1 MVKYDDGGDDGDE
14 EYAFT
19 GRTFIWREAPLL
31 AASQI
36 CKQQEPLCD
45 IFKHI
50 IVIIIVNIIAMVA
63 NIFTNM
69 ITFINIIA
77 ITIWHYLLRP
87 EPQNDF

>member
-1 MVKYDDGGDDGDE
+1 MVKYDDLDDDGDE

-45 IFKHI
+45 IF
-50 IVIIIVNIIAMVA
+50 VIIIIIFVITILMMIVNIAYVGFVPNFYVVNETKSSI
-63 NIFTNM
+63 
-69 ITFINIIA
+69 
-77 ITIWHYLLRP
+77 
-87 EPQNDF
+87 

>member
-1 MVKYDDGGDDGDE
+1 MVKYDDDGDE

-45 IFKHI
+45 IFI
-50 IVIIIVNIIAMVA
+50 IIIIIFIITILMMIVNIAYVGFVPNFYVVNETKSCI
-63 NIFTNM
+63 
-69 ITFINIIA
+69 
-77 ITIWHYLLRP
+77 
-87 EPQNDF
+87 

>member
-1 MVKYDDGGDDGDE
+1 MVKYDDLDYDGDE

-45 IFKHI
+45 IFI
-50 IVIIIVNIIAMVA
+50 IIIFIITILMMIVNIAYVGYVPNFYVVNETRSSI
-63 NIFTNM
+63 
-69 ITFINIIA
+69 
-77 ITIWHYLLRP
+77 
-87 EPQNDF
+87 